1 MRCPNCGRY
10 CKEIRVKEDGGKV
23 ATYADCAYCGRV
35 LVRSWSQNFNRILVP
50 AVILIFGFAAI
61 FFFYQAFT
69 TQSTLR
75 DKELVFSILSDDYAN
90 LEGDYYE
97 LLDSMSVLNDYYNN
111 LTVMFSD
118 LGENFTNL
126 RDRYDSLVG
135 EYDSLQEMYFNFN
148 LDYIDLQNMYLAQV
162 NHSKTLEKKYDNL
175 TFEFDRFKNL
185 QKVDILQ
192 KDYLIEIS
200 EGGHE
205 TITYESLY
213 AGYIIVNFTSS
224 IDVFF
229 WIGSSVTDGGYYS
242 RYPAFPY
249 TSINGTFIAPVCET
263 TYLYIENTSSDV
275 VAVIT
280 LSVKHVY

>member
-10 CKEIRVKEDGGKV
+10 CKEIRVTEEGGEV
-23 ATYADCAYCGRV
+23 ASYADCANCGRV
-35 LVRSWSQNFNRILVP
+35 LLRSGSQNFTRILAP
-50 AVILIFGFAAI
+50 AVILIFGLVAI

-69 TQSTLR
+69 TQNKLS
-75 DKELVFSILSDDYAN
+75 DKELALSVLSDDYAN

-97 LLDSMSVLNDYYNN
+97 LLDSMSMLNDYYNN

-126 RDRYDSLVG
+126 RTRYDSLVG
-135 EYDSLQEMYFNFN
+135 EYDLLQELYTIFN
-148 LDYIDLQNMYLAQV
+148 LDYISLQNMYLAQV
-162 NHSKTLEKKYDNL
+162 NYSVTLEKKYDNL

-185 QKVDILQ
+185 QEIDILQ
-192 KDYLIEIS
+192 TDYEIEIS
-200 EGGHE
+200 EGEHE

-213 AGYIIVNFTSS
+213 AGYILVNFTSS

-229 WIGSSVTDGGYYS
+229 WLGSSVTNGEYYS

-249 TSINGTFIAPVCET
+249 TSVNGTFIAPVCET